1 MSDQMSDLG
10 RLHIINRFWL
20 FTIIPCQTR
29 CKIWSC
35 FILST
40 GSDYLELS
48 YVRPDVRF
56 EHIIYRFWLFR
67 IILCQTRCEIWAC
80 FILST
85 GSDYLQLSYVRPD
98 VRSEH
103 ASYYQQ
109 VLIIL
114 NYPMSDQM
122 WDLSMLHIIYMFWLF
137 RIILRPNRYEIWACF
152 ILSTG
157 SDYLELSHVRLNVRS
172 GHAS

>member
-56 EHIIYRFWLFR
+56 EH
-67 IILCQTRCEIWAC
+67 
-80 FILST
+80 
-85 GSDYLQLSYVRPD
+85 
-98 VRSEH
+98 
-103 ASYYQQ
+103 ASYYLQ
-109 VLIIL
+109 VLIIY
-114 NYPMSDQM
+114 NYHMSDQM
-122 WDLSMLHIIYMFWLF
+122 WNLCMLHSINSFWLF
-137 RIILRPNRYEIWACF
+137 TIILYQTRCQIWAGF

-157 SDYLELSHVRLNVRS
+157 SDYLELSYVRLDVRS
-172 GHAS
+172 GQASYYQQVLIIYLELSYVRPDVISGQASYYQQVLII